1 MDRDDQQTDAQ
12 RDQLLP
18 SQSVHSGRY
27 GVHTQRVRE
36 LQLHAHQQLVIRH
49 GLLQDQSVCGRA
61 VHMRQ
66 RVYPD
71 GHFH

>member
-1 MDRDDQQTDAQ
+1 MDRDDQQTYAQ
-12 RDQLLP
+12 CDQLLP
-18 SQSVHSGRY
+18 GQSVHSGRH
-27 GVHTQRVRE
+27 GVHAQRVCE

-49 GLLQDQSVCGRA
+49 GLLQDQPVCGRV

-71 GHFH
+71 GYFH